1 MKRHLPAVAA
11 RKTDTRAFS
20 VWEAGKPC
28 SMPRAIWSGSI
39 AFGLV
44 NVPVKLYSA
53 IDEHDLDLHL
63 IHVKDGSRIGYLK
76 VCKAEGEPVPD
87 DEIQKGYE
95 SDGKI
100 VLLEDEDFEAARGEG
115 TKSIEILDF
124 VPHDQ
129 IDPIYFERT
138 YYAGPAEGAEKVYR
152 LLVQAME
159 QAELAALVDFFFRDR
174 EQLAC
179 LRVKDG
185 VLLLEKMY
193 YADEIRS
200 HEDVRPDR
208 RGKLDKKELD
218 MALSLIDRF
227 TGDFDPTR
235 YEDTYRERLLDVVR
249 KKRRGQAI
257 EAPEREEEEAP
268 ADILTAL
275 RESVERAKRGGGRNG
290 RGSNGRTKGSSSL
303 DDLTVGELGERARKL
318 GIEGRSKM
326 SKRELVSAV
335 EKAER

>member
-1 MKRHLPAVAA
+1 VSTVE
-11 RKTDTRAFS
+11 KTVFPRAKQ
-20 VWEAGKPC
+20 GKEIH
-28 SMPRAIWSGSI
+28 MPRALWSGSV

-44 NVPVKLYSA
+44 NVPVKLYAA

-63 IHVKDGSRIGYLK
+63 IHVKDGSRIGYVK
-76 VCKAEGEPVPD
+76 VCKTEGEPVPD

-95 SDGKI
+95 SNGKI

-115 TKSIEILDF
+115 TTTIEILDF

-152 LLVQAME
+152 LLVEAME
-159 QAELAALVDFFFRDR
+159 QAELSALVDFFFRDR

-179 LRVKDG
+179 LRVRAG

-193 YADEIRS
+193 YADEIRP

-227 TGDFDPTR
+227 TGDFDPAR

-249 KKRRGQAI
+249 KKRRGEAI
-257 EAPEREEEEAP
+257 EAPEPEEADAP
-268 ADILTAL
+268 ADLLTAL
-275 RESVERAKRGGGRNG
+275 RESVERAKRGGSRNG
-290 RGSNGRTKGSSSL
+290 RKKGTSL

-326 SKRELVSAV
+326 SKRELVLAV
-335 EKAER
+335 EKAEG

>member
-1 MKRHLPAVAA
+1 
-11 RKTDTRAFS
+11 
-20 VWEAGKPC
+20 
-28 SMPRAIWSGSI
+28 MPRAIWSGSV

-44 NVPVKLYSA
+44 NVPIRLYSA
-53 IDEHDLDLHL
+53 ISEHDLDLHL
-63 IHVKDGSRIGYLK
+63 VHVKDGSRIGYLK

-95 SDGKI
+95 SNGKI
-100 VLLEDEDFEAARGEG
+100 VFLEDEDFEAARGEG
-115 TKSIEILDF
+115 TKTIEILDF
-124 VPHDQ
+124 VPHEQ

-138 YYAGPAEGAEKVYR
+138 YYVGPAEGAEKVYR
-152 LLVQAME
+152 LLVEAME
-159 QAELAALVDFFFRDR
+159 QAELSALVDFFFRDR

-193 YADEIRS
+193 YADEIRP

-208 RGKLDKKELD
+208 RGKIDKKELD

-249 KKRRGQAI
+249 RKRRGEAI
-257 EAPEREEEEAP
+257 EAPAAEEEEAP
-268 ADILTAL
+268 PDLLEAL
-275 RESVERAKRGGGRNG
+275 RESVNRAKQGAGRRNGHRNG
-290 RGSNGRTKGSSSL
+290 RQRNGRRQAPAL
-303 DDLTVGELGERARKL
+303 DDLTVAELGERARKL
-318 GIEGRSKM
+318 GVEGRSKM
-326 SKRELVSAV
+326 SKRELVAAV
-335 EKAER
+335 QKAER

>member
-1 MKRHLPAVAA
+1 
-11 RKTDTRAFS
+11 
-20 VWEAGKPC
+20 
-28 SMPRAIWSGSI
+28 MPRAIWSGSV

-63 IHVKDGSRIGYLK
+63 VHVKDGSRIGYLK

-100 VLLEDEDFEAARGEG
+100 VLLEDEDFEAARGEW
-115 TKSIEILDF
+115 TKTIEILDF
-124 VPHDQ
+124 VPHEQ

-152 LLVQAME
+152 LLVEAME
-159 QAELAALVDFFFRDR
+159 QAGLSALVDFFFRDR

-179 LRVKDG
+179 LRVRDG

-193 YADEIRS
+193 YADEIRP
-200 HEDVRPDR
+200 HDDVRPG
-208 RGKLDKKELD
+208 RGKIGKKELD

-249 KKRRGQAI
+249 RKRRGEAI
-257 EAPEREEEEAP
+257 EAPQPREEEEAP
-268 ADILTAL
+268 DLLTAL
-275 RESVERAKRGGGRNG
+275 RESVERAKRGGDRNG
-290 RGSNGRTKGSSSL
+290 RGNGRKRGSSL

-326 SKRELVSAV
+326 SKRELVAAV

>member
-1 MKRHLPAVAA
+1 
-11 RKTDTRAFS
+11 
-20 VWEAGKPC
+20 
-28 SMPRAIWSGSI
+28 MPRAIWSGSV

-44 NVPVKLYSA
+44 NVPVRLYSA

-63 IHVKDGSRIGYLK
+63 VHVKDGSRIGYLK
-76 VCKAEGEPVPD
+76 VCKAEGEAVPD

-115 TKSIEILDF
+115 TKTIEILDF

-138 YYAGPAEGAEKVYR
+138 YYVGPAQGSEKVYR
-152 LLVQAME
+152 LLVAAME
-159 QAELAALVDFFFRDR
+159 QAELSALVDFFFRDR

-193 YADEIRS
+193 YADEIRP
-200 HEDVRPDR
+200 HDDVRPDR
-208 RGKLDKKELD
+208 RGKLDKQELN
-218 MALSLIDRF
+218 MALSLIERF
-227 TGDFDPTR
+227 TGDFDPRR

-249 KKRRGQAI
+249 RKRRGEAI
-257 EAPEREEEEAP
+257 EAPAAEEEEAP
-268 ADILTAL
+268 PDLLAAL
-275 RESVERAKRGGGRNG
+275 RASVERAKRGRGGGNG
-290 RGSNGRTKGSSSL
+290 KKASSL
-303 DDLTVGELGERARKL
+303 EDLTVGELGERARKL
-318 GIEGRSKM
+318 GIVGRSKM
-326 SKRELVSAV
+326 SKRELVAAV
-335 EKAER
+335 EKSER

>member
-1 MKRHLPAVAA
+1 
-11 RKTDTRAFS
+11 
-20 VWEAGKPC
+20 
-28 SMPRAIWSGSI
+28 MPRAIWSGSV

-44 NVPVKLYSA
+44 NVPIRLYSA

-63 IHVKDGSRIGYLK
+63 VHVKDGSRIGYLK

-115 TKSIEILDF
+115 TKTIEILDF

-138 YYAGPAEGAEKVYR
+138 YYVGPAEGSEKVYR
-152 LLVQAME
+152 LLVAAME
-159 QAELAALVDFFFRDR
+159 QAELSALVDFFFRDR

-193 YADEIRS
+193 YADEIRP
-200 HEDVRPDR
+200 HENVRPHR
-208 RGKLDKKELD
+208 RGKLDEQELN
-218 MALSLIDRF
+218 MALSLIERF
-227 TGDFDPTR
+227 TGDFDPRR

-249 KKRRGQAI
+249 RKRRGEAI
-257 EAPEREEEEAP
+257 EAPAPEEEEAP
-268 ADILTAL
+268 PDLLAAL
-275 RESVERAKRGGGRNG
+275 RASVERAKRGSRRGDGG
-290 RGSNGRTKGSSSL
+290 KKASSL

-318 GIEGRSKM
+318 RIEGRSKM
-326 SKRELVSAV
+326 SKRELVAAV

>member
-1 MKRHLPAVAA
+1 
-11 RKTDTRAFS
+11 
-20 VWEAGKPC
+20 
-28 SMPRAIWSGSI
+28 MPRAIWSGSV

-44 NVPVKLYSA
+44 NVPIRLYSA

-63 IHVKDGSRIGYLK
+63 VHVKDGSRIGYLK

-87 DEIQKGYE
+87 DEIQKGHE

-115 TKSIEILDF
+115 TKTIEILDF

-138 YYAGPAEGAEKVYR
+138 YYVGPAQGSEKVYR
-152 LLVQAME
+152 LLVEAME
-159 QAELAALVDFFFRDR
+159 QAELSALVDFFFRHR

-193 YADEIRS
+193 YADEIRP

-208 RGKLDKKELD
+208 RGKLDKQELE
-218 MALSLIDRF
+218 MALSLIERF
-227 TGDFDPTR
+227 TRDFDPKR
-235 YEDTYRERLLDVVR
+235 YEDTYRKRLLDVVR
-249 KKRRGQAI
+249 RKRRGEAI
-257 EAPEREEEEAP
+257 EAPAVEEEEAP
-268 ADILTAL
+268 PDLLAAL
-275 RESVERAKRGGGRNG
+275 RESVERAKQGSG
-290 RGSNGRTKGSSSL
+290 RGNGGKKASSL

-326 SKRELVSAV
+326 SKRELVAAV